1 ACRHQ
6 TISCSVNFYKA
17 SMFTQIN
24 QSPQRMQCLRLNAS
38 HTFHDHQHPI
48 ACGGESPEFI
58 RGIRPKTLGIP
69 CGGTPEFPTSHLR
82 SQRYLLRSIERL
94 YPTPKAN
101 IKTPFIRS
109 HRDDEG
115 VLPKVQER
123 HKHQS
128 GGPLPFS
135 ERDGLPKGQGF
146 GRLPTIQA
154 ETFEISWRHIE
165 NLFTPPCR
173 FRFSYFVED
182 LALDR
187 ASLLPI
193 GPRPMK

>member
-1 ACRHQ
+1 
-6 TISCSVNFYKA
+6 
-17 SMFTQIN
+17 MW
-24 QSPQRMQCLRLNAS
+24 
-38 HTFHDHQHPI
+38 
-48 ACGGESPEFI
+48 
-58 RGIRPKTLGIP
+58 
-69 CGGTPEFPTSHLR
+69 GTPEFPTSHLR

-154 ETFEISWRHIE
+154 ETFEISWRHTE
-165 NLFTPPCR
+165 YLFTPPCR
-173 FRFSYFVED
+173 VLLCRSRYRLSYRYFIVD
-182 LALDR
+182 HAFDHASRLPVCPRAITWPHMRTARRALR
-187 ASLLPI
+187 YTQML
-193 GPRPMK
+193 R